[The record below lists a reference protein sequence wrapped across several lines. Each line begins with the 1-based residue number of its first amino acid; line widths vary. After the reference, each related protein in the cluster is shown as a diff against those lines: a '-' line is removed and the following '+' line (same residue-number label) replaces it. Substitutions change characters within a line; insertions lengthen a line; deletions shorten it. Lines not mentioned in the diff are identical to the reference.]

1 MFIEAWAEIIDG
13 PIKRI
18 NSEKVLPLRLS
29 CVLKNSIE
37 APEYIFWYHEDRVIN
52 YDLGDNAH
60 VREGDKGSELIFS
73 KANRSHTGNY
83 SCVPSNARQASVIVL
98 YGGK

>member
-1 MFIEAWAEIIDG
+1 MGG

-18 NSEKVLPLRLS
+18 NSDKVLPLRLS

-37 APEYIFWYHEDRVIN
+37 PPDYIFWYHEDRVIN
-52 YDLGDNAH
+52 YDLRDGAHVTEGDN
-60 VREGDKGSELIFS
+60 GSELIFS

-98 YGGK
+98 YGGECDIWQ